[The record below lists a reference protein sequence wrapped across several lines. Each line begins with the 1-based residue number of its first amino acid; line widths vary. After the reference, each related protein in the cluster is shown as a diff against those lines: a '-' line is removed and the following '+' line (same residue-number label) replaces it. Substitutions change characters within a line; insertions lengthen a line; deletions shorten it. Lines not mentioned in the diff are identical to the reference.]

1 MTAVCGDGND
11 VEEVLNV
18 SRGAI
23 EKARAGVG
31 PQFLEFRTYRWR
43 EHCGPDFDDHLN
55 YRSLQEIESGM
66 SDCPIV
72 RYRAKLGLDNKD
84 AEAEFAAMETEIR
97 KEIGV
102 AFEFALSSR
111 KPTSDDARE
120 KVYA

>member
-1 MTAVCGDGND
+1 
-11 VEEVLNV
+11 
-18 SRGAI
+18 
-23 EKARAGVG
+23 
-31 PQFLEFRTYRWR
+31 
-43 EHCGPDFDDHLN
+43 
-55 YRSLQEIESGM
+55 M